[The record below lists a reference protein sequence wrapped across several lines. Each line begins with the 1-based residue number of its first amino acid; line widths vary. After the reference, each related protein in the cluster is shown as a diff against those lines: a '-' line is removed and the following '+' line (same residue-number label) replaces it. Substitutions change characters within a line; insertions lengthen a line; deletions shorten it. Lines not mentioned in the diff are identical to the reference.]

1 MPKVNVHNL
10 DLFWRESGE
19 GPPIVL
25 LMGLETDHRGWAR
38 LVPQLKSSFR
48 CISTDNRDVGQ
59 SGLATAPYS
68 IEDMADDT
76 LALLDHLELTSVNLI
91 GQSMGGAIA
100 QVIAHQH
107 PQRVSKL
114 VLISSFCVLDLRYQ
128 AALAALK
135 HVRRTMSLR
144 DYYGLVFPWM
154 YTREEYERPGFIDDI
169 MSRAATNSYSQPFEA
184 YCRQVA
190 AACSFNSSGW
200 ANQIGVPTL
209 VVSGNQDLI
218 TPPENAVRL
227 HSLIS
232 GSQLLLIDNAGHG
245 LALTA
250 AVDEAAVAINRF
262 LGQT

>member
-114 VLISSFCVLDLRYQ
+114 VLISSFCVLYLR
-128 AALAALK
+128 
-135 HVRRTMSLR
+135 
-144 DYYGLVFPWM
+144 
-154 YTREEYERPGFIDDI
+154 
-169 MSRAATNSYSQPFEA
+169 
-184 YCRQVA
+184 
-190 AACSFNSSGW
+190 
-200 ANQIGVPTL
+200 
-209 VVSGNQDLI
+209 
-218 TPPENAVRL
+218 
-227 HSLIS
+227 
-232 GSQLLLIDNAGHG
+232 
-245 LALTA
+245 
-250 AVDEAAVAINRF
+250 
-262 LGQT
+262 